1 MLTDDTV
8 EVVKG
13 LLGKR
18 ALWKLDFELTFV
30 HNGKGFPNVVDMI
43 NPSGVVNEY
52 IINENYQH
60 FLRSGANI

>member
-1 MLTDDTV
+1 
-8 EVVKG
+8 
-13 LLGKR
+13 
-18 ALWKLDFELTFV
+18 
-30 HNGKGFPNVVDMI
+30 VVDMI